1 MIIIQSNVDFT
12 NPLPGTPVAPPRT
25 LNSDSFNRA
34 NTSDIVGSKSD
45 AALGGVGGVW
55 EGTGAGVGISNQ
67 KMVRGGGTGSFT
79 ALQRVHEPNYEVSVK
94 VESGATGGTTIY
106 LVGRQS
112 GTGTDTSVNW
122 YGLWFGAA
130 SCTLRKRSGGT
141 LAALSSSITFALGS
155 RVGLR
160 MIGNQIHVVVND
172 QVVFTVTDDSIST
185 PGYAGITGSGSSA
198 GFILDDFVVNA
209 V

>member
-34 NTSDIVGSKSD
+34 NTSDIIGSKSD

-79 ALQRVHEPNYEVSVK
+79 ALQRVHEPNYEVSFK
-94 VESGATGGTTIY
+94 VESGATGGTTFY
-106 LVGRQS
+106 LAGRRS
-112 GTGTDTSVNW
+112 GTGTDSSVNW
-122 YGLWFGAA
+122 YALWFGAA

-141 LAALSSSITFALGS
+141 LSTISSSMSFAPGS

-185 PGYAGITGSGSSA
+185 PGYAGITGSPDSA
-198 GFILDDFVVNA
+198 GFILDDFVINA
-209 V
+209 I